1 MTENEFLLQ
10 DRIAKIRSID
20 KLYDLEHNGY
30 VSYSGGKDSTVL
42 SELIDLALPG
52 NKIPRV
58 YVNTGIEYK
67 LMVEYVHNKMKEDER
82 IVEILPKVNIRNM
95 LEEKGYPFKSKEYS
109 QKLRTYQNV
118 GMSKTVTDYL
128 GITGNKV
135 KTFQCP
141 EKLKYQFSPD
151 FKLKVSDNCCTALK
165 KKPVEEYEALHHRH
179 IRMTGMR
186 AAEGGL
192 RKSHQ
197 ECVIFDGDVVTKF
210 HPLKPLKADFID
222 WFIDKY
228 DIKLCELYY
237 EPYNFVR
244 TGCVLCPYNQKLRD
258 DMIKVKKLLPTEYK
272 KAEIIWGKVY
282 DEYRRVGYRLNK
294 NPYTK

>member
-1 MTENEFLLQ
+1 MVRDYKEIPVLL
-10 DRIAKIRSID
+10 
-20 KLYDLEHNGY
+20 L
-30 VSYSGGKDSTVL
+30 
-42 SELIDLALPG
+42 
-52 NKIPRV
+52 
-58 YVNTGIEYK
+58 TG
-67 LMVEYVHNKMKEDER
+67 
-82 IVEILPKVNIRNM
+82 
-95 LEEKGYPFKSKEYS
+95 
-109 QKLRTYQNV
+109 
-118 GMSKTVTDYL
+118 YL
-128 GITGNKV
+128 GSG
-135 KTFQCP
+135 KTTL
-141 EKLKYQFSPD
+141 LKILGGFLEP
-151 FKLKVSDNCCTALK
+151 T
-165 KKPVEEYEALHHRH
+165 
-179 IRMTGMR
+179 
-186 AAEGGL
+186 EG
-192 RKSHQ
+192 Q
-197 ECVIFDGDVVTKF
+197 VIFDGDVVTKF